1 MRISLVIL
9 VLFKHKF
16 VTIYITKKEKT
27 MKKIL
32 ALSAI
37 LALFTGCTELNL
49 PKPQMSQDS
58 DSEYLDCYKLYP
70 EENDDKDKKNY
81 MKRFGCLNENGA
93 KRSEEMHKSTIK
105 HW

>member
-37 LALFTGCTELNL
+37 LALFTGCTELSL
-49 PKPQMSQDS
+49 PKPQTQEQKVTSSND
-58 DSEYLDCYKLYP
+58 
-70 EENDDKDKKNY
+70 EECDFECQVKYQNKVIKERNDYIIKKYGN
-81 MKRFGCLNENGA
+81 
-93 KRSEEMHKSTIK
+93 
-105 HW
+105 